1 MRKHLIKY
9 QRRLR
14 QRVRQESLFFE
25 AAAKEREFMRVAEK
39 NKNSSKKLLTKQ
51 TTCDKMNKLLLSG
64 NSTLTNKQQCN
75 PERFLI
81 NRM

>member
-14 QRVRQESLFFE
+14 QRVQQESLFFE

-39 NKNSSKKLLTKQ
+39 NKNSSKKVV
-51 TTCDKMNKLLLSG
+51 DKANDL
-64 NSTLTNKQQCN
+64 
-75 PERFLI
+75 
-81 NRM
+81 